1 MRRRSLR
8 PMGTWDRILAALR
21 REKRDVAEA
30 LDEFTDRANADL
42 DRRERE
48 LHATPEEKLA
58 IEQERV
64 AENDAELEAI
74 RRRIEGRGTPDR

>member
-1 MRRRSLR
+1 
-8 PMGTWDRILAALR
+8 MGTWDRILAALR

-30 LDEFTDRANADL
+30 LEDFTERANADL

-58 IEQERV
+58 MEQERA

-74 RRRIEGRGTPDR
+74 RRRIEGRGTGDG

>member
-1 MRRRSLR
+1 
-8 PMGTWDRILAALR
+8 MGTWDRILAALR

-30 LDEFTDRANADL
+30 VDEFTTKANEAL

-58 IEQERV
+58 MEQERA
-64 AENDAELEAI
+64 AENDAEIEAI
-74 RRRIEGRGTPDR
+74 RRRIEGTP